1 MKQFVLLLLSC
12 FFSSVIFSQEVEK
25 DLVIDVVKA
34 EHYAKEKS
42 FEKRATRGGD
52 ASLSLPFF
60 DDFATYSLP
69 TSDPEIPVE
78 LQRWSNNSARIN
90 CTFPILPP
98 TIGVATL
105 DGLDETGYPYNF
117 VTSDA
122 YGPADTLTSLPINLE
137 GLSEID
143 NVYLTFFYQG
153 GGIGNAPDPQDSLV
167 LEFFSP
173 LGEETDWFHQWSVP
187 GSEMETFEQVFIP
200 IDQSIFFQDG
210 FRFRFRNYASLG
222 GNVDHWNID
231 YVFLNNNINPEV
243 FDFFEVAFVDCPN
256 TMLQDYTSMPWTH
269 FLVNPSQFMASSVNT
284 TQRNLS
290 NNQADN
296 VTSGY
301 KVEFEGTEWDF
312 ENAFSQVVVSPL
324 EVFDTEYAV
333 NSTPNN
339 FVYDE
344 TVNDTCAIF
353 DVSFY
358 QDNIGIL
365 VDEKIGVP
373 DNDSIVFK
381 QEFTNYYAYDDG
393 SAERAYALN
402 VAGGQV
408 AVKYSVATP
417 DTLLGLFIHFTPFL
431 DDVSTETF
439 LMRIWGDGGGVPGNE
454 LALNFEFKSPTFYT
468 AGNDVF
474 GYFEYDE
481 PLEVDGVIY
490 VGFVQNGSDELN
502 IGLDKNTN
510 SNASRLFYNLGL
522 GSQWLQSGI
531 QGSVMIRPVFKSGKS
546 FVWNNI
552 EEQDE
557 IEANIYPVP
566 ASDILTIAPEA
577 FYTENYAVELVDMNG
592 RIVLQES
599 NLFGTN
605 QINISELAEGL
616 YLLVMRN
623 RNGEAVLRRRVLKQ
637 NNP

>member
-1 MKQFVLLLLSC
+1 MKQLVLLLLSC
-12 FFSSVIFSQEVEK
+12 FVSGLVFSQEVEK
-25 DLVIDVVKA
+25 DLIIDVVKA
-34 EHYAKEKS
+34 EQYAKERS
-42 FEKRATRGGD
+42 FEKRTSRGGE
-52 ASLSLPFF
+52 LLLTLPFF

-69 TSDPEIPVE
+69 TSNPEIPVE
-78 LQRWSNNSARIN
+78 LQRWSDDDVRLN

-98 TIGVATL
+98 TIGVATF

-117 VTSDA
+117 VISDA
-122 YGPADTLTSLPINLE
+122 YGPADTLTSLPIDLE
-137 GLSEID
+137 GFSEGD
-143 NVYLTFFYQG
+143 NIYLTFFYQG

-173 LGEETDWFHQWSVP
+173 LGDETAWFRQWSIP
-187 GSEMETFEQVFIP
+187 GSQMETFEQVFIP
-200 IDQSIFFQDG
+200 VTENIFLQNG
-210 FRFRFRNYASLG
+210 FKFRFRNYASLG
-222 GNVDHWNID
+222 GNVDHWNLD
-231 YVFLNNNINPEV
+231 YVFMNNNINPDA

-269 FLVNPSQFMASSVNT
+269 FLVNPSQFMATTVNT

-290 NNQADN
+290 ANQADN

-301 KVEFEGTEWDF
+301 KIEYEGMEWDF

-324 EVFDTEYAV
+324 EVFDTDYAV
-333 NSTPNN
+333 NSTPND
-339 FVYDE
+339 FVFDE
-344 TVNDTCAIF
+344 TVNDTCATF

-365 VDEKIGVP
+365 ISEKIGVP

-381 QEFTNYYAYDDG
+381 QEFSNYYAYDDG

-402 VAGGQV
+402 TAGGQV

-431 DDVSTETF
+431 DDVSPETF
-439 LMRIWGDGGGVPGNE
+439 LMRIWGDGGGVPGSE
-454 LALNFEFKSPTFYT
+454 LASNFEFKSPGFYT

-474 GYFEYDE
+474 GYYEYDE

-510 SNASRLFYNLGL
+510 SNATRLFYKLGI
-522 GSQWLQSGI
+522 GAQWLQSGI

-546 FVWNNI
+546 FVWNSIDEN
-552 EEQDE
+552 DE

-566 ASDILTIAPEA
+566 ASDFLTIAPET
-577 FYTENYAVELVDMNG
+577 FYKENYSISLIDMNG
-592 RIVLQES
+592 RVVLEKS

-605 QINISELAEGL
+605 QLSISELAEGL
-616 YLLVMRN
+616 YILVMRN
-623 RNGEAVLRRRVLKQ
+623 RNGEAILRRRVLKQ